1 MSEERYMTVRLIH
14 KPDEKELLWFKKCVL
29 GTMGKDTETPP
40 TQEFIH
46 KILRARHSPAKE
58 LLFKFELI
66 DVPYWVSV
74 HLVRHNIG
82 VNWYV
87 QSQRNDR
94 QDKYDR
100 NSARQDEPITMRCTI
115 NAMELMHIANMRLC
129 SKASKETHDLVQT
142 MCRLVEE
149 NFPAIKGLLVP
160 MCEYQGGRCDEI
172 HPCGRYKQ

>member
-1 MSEERYMTVRLIH
+1 MKVELVSVPNEQ
-14 KPDEKELLWFKKCVL
+14 DLLWFKQCVV
-29 GTMGKDTETPP
+29 GTMGKESSVPP
-40 TQEFIH
+40 TEQFIH

-58 LLFKFELI
+58 LVFKFVLR

-87 QSQRNDR
+87 ESQRNDR

-100 NSARQDEPITMRCTI
+100 NAARQDAPITMRCTI

-129 SKASKETHDLVQT
+129 RQAAEETRTLVQE
-142 MCRLVEE
+142 MCDQVEMA
-149 NFPAIKGLLVP
+149 FPPIKGLLVP
-160 MCEYQGGRCDEI
+160 MCQYTRQCNEI
-172 HPCGRYKQ
+172 KPCWANKENV

>member
-1 MSEERYMTVRLIH
+1 MKYMTVELVGV
-14 KPDEKELLWFKKCVL
+14 PNEKEKMWFKQCVL
-29 GTMGKDTETPP
+29 GTMGKEASIQP
-40 TQEFIH
+40 TDEFIH

-58 LLFKFELI
+58 IVFKFVLR

-87 QSQRNDR
+87 ESQRNDR
-94 QDKYDR
+94 QNKYDR
-100 NSARQDEPITMRCTI
+100 NSARQDTPITMRCTV
-115 NAMELMHIANMRLC
+115 NALELMHIANMRLC

-142 MCRLVEE
+142 MCFLVENE
-149 NFPAIKGLLVP
+149 FPAIKGLLVP

-172 HPCGRYKQ
+172 NTCGRCGK